1 MSDSLK
7 LFLTTSLAF
16 LEGEGF
22 LFSEDHTKE
31 NNIPKIAQALD
42 LWEEY
47 KDMKHQ
53 FKQKSKAPEI

>member
-31 NNIPKIAQALD
+31 NNIPKIA
-42 LWEEY
+42 
-47 KDMKHQ
+47 
-53 FKQKSKAPEI
+53 